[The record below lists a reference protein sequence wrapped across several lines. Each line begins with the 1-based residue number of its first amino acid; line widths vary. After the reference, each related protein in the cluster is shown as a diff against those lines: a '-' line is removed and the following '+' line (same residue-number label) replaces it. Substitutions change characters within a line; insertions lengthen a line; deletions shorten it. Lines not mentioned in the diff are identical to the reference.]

1 MKKLLALVLAL
12 LMALSLVACGEQTP
26 TGEYA
31 GKTIVL
37 HTNDVHGNIAYYAY
51 IAGLKDQYAA
61 EGAEVILA
69 DAGDFSQGTV
79 YVSSSKGA
87 DAVTMLNAAGYD
99 VLTLGNHEFDYGWA
113 QAKENLAAFN
123 GKVVCANVL
132 ENGAPIYD
140 GHTIIKKGRVKIGFF
155 GLDTPEAQTKAN
167 PALIQGLTFL
177 AGEELYACAQA
188 QADALKK
195 EGADI
200 VICLAH
206 LGMDESSA
214 PNRSTDLLANTT
226 GIDFIIDGHSHTMA
240 VATAE
245 TPIQSTESNL
255 AYIGMVTIDNKTKAI
270 EGYDL
275 LPTPVEVKEGEEA
288 PVIEMPTNA
297 AVAAAAQEI
306 MDRID
311 AEYGTVFAKSEV
323 TLNGEKA
330 PNGNR
335 DSETNNGDIITD
347 SMLWALTEQQ
357 PGSIEGVEAANIVAI
372 TNGGGIRAAINPGDI
387 TKKDVKTVLPFGN
400 TLAVVYVKGSV
411 LLEALEA
418 STFCT
423 PESVGAFPQ
432 TAGME
437 WTLNTKAA
445 FDQGEAYPDSTYF
458 APKSINR
465 VSIQSVNGKA
475 FDENAEY
482 AVITNNFLAAGGDTY
497 YAFAASSGYDTG
509 LAMDEVLMAYIT
521 EKLGGTIGADYAE
534 PQGRMTL
541 K

>member
-1 MKKLLALVLAL
+1 
-12 LMALSLVACGEQTP
+12 
-26 TGEYA
+26 
-31 GKTIVL
+31 
-37 HTNDVHGNIAYYAY
+37 
-51 IAGLKDQYAA
+51 
-61 EGAEVILA
+61 
-69 DAGDFSQGTV
+69 
-79 YVSSSKGA
+79 
-87 DAVTMLNAAGYD
+87 
-99 VLTLGNHEFDYGWA
+99 
-113 QAKENLAAFN
+113 
-123 GKVVCANVL
+123 
-132 ENGAPIYD
+132 
-140 GHTIIKKGRVKIGFF
+140 
-155 GLDTPEAQTKAN
+155 
-167 PALIQGLTFL
+167 
-177 AGEELYACAQA
+177 
-188 QADALKK
+188 
-195 EGADI
+195 
-200 VICLAH
+200 
-206 LGMDESSA
+206 
-214 PNRSTDLLANTT
+214 
-226 GIDFIIDGHSHTMA
+226 
-240 VATAE
+240 
-245 TPIQSTESNL
+245 
-255 AYIGMVTIDNKTKAI
+255 
-270 EGYDL
+270 
-275 LPTPVEVKEGEEA
+275 
-288 PVIEMPTNA
+288 
-297 AVAAAAQEI
+297 
-306 MDRID
+306 
-311 AEYGTVFAKSEV
+311 
-323 TLNGEKA
+323 
-330 PNGNR
+330 
-335 DSETNNGDIITD
+335 
-347 SMLWALTEQQ
+347 MLWALTEQQ
-357 PGSIEGVEAANIVAI
+357 PGSIEGVDAANIVAI

-445 FDQGEAYPDSTYF
+445 FDQGDAYPDSTYF